1 MIKVLIVDDSST
13 VSQVLEYILG
23 EDPGIEVVG
32 VARDGLQ
39 ALKFVEE
46 NKPDIITMDIDMP
59 NMNGLEATRRIMAS
73 TPIPI
78 IMVTASRNANDK
90 KVGIEAL
97 ASGALSIVN
106 KPVGFSSV
114 NEMEKSHTLLKLVK
128 IYSQVKV
135 IKRVYR
141 PKEEEEQAIAT
152 AKKPKMGS
160 FPMAQFKNRKYVT
173 VGVSSGGPTV
183 LAEVFSK
190 ITKDFPYPV
199 MVVQHITA
207 GFLDS
212 MIAWL
217 NRLLVVPVKIA
228 EHGEVL
234 KPGVIYFAPDN
245 YQACISLNRVELSS
259 DPEIR
264 ICPSVEHL
272 FKRQAEYYGNDTIA
286 IMLTGMG
293 SDGAAEMKTL
303 RDRGAVT
310 IAQDEASALVYGMPG
325 EAVKFGAV
333 EHVLTPGQI
342 AELLSSIE
350 TSKK

>member
-13 VSQVLEYILG
+13 VSQCLEYILG
-23 EDPGIEVVG
+23 EDPEIEVVG
-32 VARDGLQ
+32 IARDGLQ
-39 ALKFVEE
+39 ALAFIE
-46 NKPDIITMDIDMP
+46 NFKPDIITMDIDMP
-59 NMNGLEATRRIMAS
+59 HMNGLEATRRIMSS

-106 KPVGFSSV
+106 KPVGFSSAAEV
-114 NEMEKSHTLLKLVK
+114 EKSHTLVKLVK
-128 IYSQVKV
+128 IYAQVKV
-135 IKRVYR
+135 IKRIYR
-141 PKEEEEQAIAT
+141 PKPTGELT
-152 AKKPKMGS
+152 VKTPSKAKKGPL
-160 FPMAQFKNRKYVT
+160 PIAQFKKRKYVT

-190 ITKDFPYPV
+190 ITSDFPYPIV
-199 MVVQHITA
+199 VVQHITA

-212 MIAWL
+212 MVSWL
-217 NRLLVVPVKIA
+217 NRSLTIPVRIA

-234 KPGVIYFAPDN
+234 KAGSIYFAPDN
-245 YQACISLNRVELSS
+245 YQTSINLNRIELSTVHT
-259 DPEIR
+259 IR

-272 FKRQAEYYGNDTIA
+272 FKQQANYYGNDTIA

-293 SDGAAEMKTL
+293 SDGAAEMKLL

-325 EAVKFGAV
+325 EAVKYGAV
-333 EHVLTPGQI
+333 EHILNPEQI
-342 AELLSSIE
+342 GELLLSIE
-350 TSKK
+350 TAK